1 MLAACPVPR
10 RWLARSAAHRSMEA
24 STRPRGRVHRR
35 QGTEGNGLE
44 SLPARPPTPD
54 TDDAVCTESHPGARL
69 IHQLALN
76 SQHGR
81 PHPFPAIGRLRQDCL
96 SSEVSLDY
104 G

>member
-1 MLAACPVPR
+1 MHDQLRIGVWR
-10 RWLARSAAHRSMEA
+10 LRLVLEGGF
-24 STRPRGRVHRR
+24 TGDRV
-35 QGTEGNGLE
+35 TEGNGLE